1 MARSV
6 ENLASLYAEVAE
18 ISAASTLKW
27 RKSYHFTLEL
37 ENHKLRS
44 PTIRNF
50 MEYIGPGDDVPISLG
65 MDLAGILPVSALKWR
80 ESGQLN
86 SLLGIIGK
94 TPGIEEFMVYPG

>member
-1 MARSV
+1 
-6 ENLASLYAEVAE
+6 
-18 ISAASTLKW
+18 
-27 RKSYHFTLEL
+27 
-37 ENHKLRS
+37 
-44 PTIRNF
+44 